1 MPRFELNPEWLPPGM
16 PTVLGVVGAIVLI
29 VLLIGL
35 AIWLFQWLWNITM
48 PEVFSLKQISYWQS
62 FRLLIIAA
70 FIFGVGQS

>member
-1 MPRFELNPEWLPPGM
+1 MFRFQLSPEWLPPGLS
-16 PTVLGVVGAIVLI
+16 TVFGLAGAVVLI

-48 PEVFSLKQISYWQS
+48 PEVFRMKQVTYWQS

-70 FIFGVGQS
+70 FLFGVGHA